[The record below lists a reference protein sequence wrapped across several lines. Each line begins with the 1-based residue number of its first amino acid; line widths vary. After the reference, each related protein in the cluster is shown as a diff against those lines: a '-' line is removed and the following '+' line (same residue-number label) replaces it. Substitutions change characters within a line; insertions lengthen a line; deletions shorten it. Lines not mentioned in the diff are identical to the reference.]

1 MKEIIRVKDIS
12 MSYEQVSVFKDL
24 SFSVKEGSFVA
35 VLGENGAG
43 KSTLLKV
50 LLGLEKQK
58 SGTVEFLGLEKSD
71 IGYLSQDMFV
81 KRDFPASAF
90 EIVLSGRLGK
100 KKIFPFYNQNDRR
113 IALESLRALDAENL
127 KNSCFYEL
135 SGGQQQRV
143 LLARAFAAGGR
154 LLILDEP
161 AKGLDEASREAMYEK
176 VNHLVK
182 GHNMTVIMVLHESV
196 SAFKYATHILNIK
209 KDGYE
214 FYENKGGEENA

>member
-1 MKEIIRVKDIS
+1 MKEIMNVKNLS
-12 MSYEQVSVFKDL
+12 MAYEHIPVFKDL
-24 SFSVKEGSFVA
+24 SFSVEEGSFVA

-58 SGTVEFLGLEKSD
+58 SGSVEFFGIEKSD
-71 IGYLSQDMFV
+71 IGYLSQDMFI
-81 KRDFPASAF
+81 KRNFPASAF

-100 KKIFPFYNQNDRR
+100 KKFFPFYNQNDRI
-113 IALESLRALDAENL
+113 IADESLRALEAEDL

-143 LLARAFAAGGR
+143 LLARALAAAKR

-161 AKGLDEASREAMYEK
+161 AKGLDEASKEMMYEK

-182 GHNMTVIMVLHESV
+182 SHNMTVIMVLHESG
-196 SAFKYATHILNIK
+196 SAFKYATHILNMK

-214 FYENKGGEENA
+214 FYENKGGEKNA